1 MKWICIALLKVYKA
15 IISPLLGKSCI
26 YTPSCSVYAMEAY
39 EEHGF
44 FKGSFLTAKRVFSCN
59 PWSKKGGADFVP
71 YNLRGEIKWSL

>member
-15 IISPLLGKSCI
+15 ILSPLLGKSCI

-39 EEHGF
+39 KEHGF
-44 FKGSFLTAKRVFSCN
+44 FIGSFLTAKRVFSCS
-59 PWSKKGGADFVP
+59 PWSKKRGVDLVP